1 MYGCLIN
8 KPAGIKPLFS
18 ELETPISPPTRT
30 ESLTF
35 VNRFS
40 LVGGLIGISLVLK
53 TKGGINIPSRD
64 STDPMN
70 EITENGIYTIIPA
83 NDTYGTLIVF
93 QSFGGAGGIVQFYAH
108 PFGNGIYRF
117 RIKTSNNKNE
127 WSEWKNF

>member
-40 LVGGLIGISLVLK
+40 LVGGLLGLEFVK
-53 TKGGINIPSRD
+53 REDINDANTFFTGYAR
-64 STDPMN
+64 
-70 EITENGIYTIIPA
+70 IYTSTNCPDNLPGII
-83 NDTYGTLIVF
+83 I
-93 QSFGGAGGIVQFYAH
+93 SFNINGVVVQFFFSGWPRRLYARMYWDAW
-108 PFGNGIYRF
+108 NSW
-117 RIKTSNNKNE
+117 IKIADL
-127 WSEWKNF
+127 

>member
-40 LVGGLIGISLVLK
+40 LVGGLLKSDGYLKFKDYGQLTTPDFTTKDVQIGFGYSNSDDGSGFAGLFLSVSNGSARFQIKSNLNAPQLK
-53 TKGGINIPSRD
+53 FRQTNFNNDDTTGWI
-64 STDPMN
+64 
-70 EITENGIYTIIPA
+70 EIKI
-83 NDTYGTLIVF
+83 
-93 QSFGGAGGIVQFYAH
+93 
-108 PFGNGIYRF
+108 
-117 RIKTSNNKNE
+117 
-127 WSEWKNF
+127 